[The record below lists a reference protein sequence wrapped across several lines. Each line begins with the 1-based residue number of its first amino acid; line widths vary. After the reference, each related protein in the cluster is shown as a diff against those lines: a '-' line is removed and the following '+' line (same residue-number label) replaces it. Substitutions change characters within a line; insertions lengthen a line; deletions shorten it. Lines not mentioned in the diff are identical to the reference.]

1 MDNNI
6 EKKNK
11 KEAFNAFL
19 SRFRTPLVATT
30 AVILTGAFIVPP
42 ILGAT
47 TAGKNFFTSAL
58 NINAPA
64 LPDARPS
71 ASAIVTVTTAPLPT
85 IETVSTHEPVS
96 KYATLQQGDKAD
108 SVIPLQERLM
118 SLDFMD
124 SDEPSTSY
132 GATTAAAISRFQ
144 NVHHIVETG
153 IADELTQTLL
163 FSENA
168 KSYSLSKSYK
178 GNDILLLQK
187 QLTDLGYY
195 FEKQNGYFGTA
206 TEAALIEF
214 QKINSLKETGIAD
227 SATLDLIYSPYAQ
240 YHPDFEPTPTPTI
253 KPTPTKSPTPKPTK
267 SPTPKPTKSPTPKP
281 TKTPKATATPKV
293 TASIKPTQTVKP
305 TKTPKPTATPTVKP
319 TATPTVAPTKTPKP
333 TEPSMNLSPSVS
345 SLIKIAEAQ
354 LGKPYIYSTEGPDS
368 FDCSG
373 LVYYCLKNIGVSTRR
388 LSASGFSQ
396 VESWTKVVGM
406 DNLEKG
412 DLIFFYD
419 PGTTRIGHVGI
430 WYGGNRY
437 LHASSS
443 AGEVIISTCGN
454 WAKTNF
460 AWGRRIF

>member
-1 MDNNI
+1 MAI
-6 EKKNK
+6 TLKNK
-11 KEAFNAFL
+11 
-19 SRFRTPLVATT
+19 T
-30 AVILTGAFIVPP
+30 A
-42 ILGAT
+42 
-47 TAGKNFFTSAL
+47 
-58 NINAPA
+58 
-64 LPDARPS
+64 
-71 ASAIVTVTTAPLPT
+71 
-85 IETVSTHEPVS
+85 
-96 KYATLQQGDKAD
+96 
-108 SVIPLQERLM
+108 
-118 SLDFMD
+118 
-124 SDEPSTSY
+124 
-132 GATTAAAISRFQ
+132 
-144 NVHHIVETG
+144 
-153 IADELTQTLL
+153 
-163 FSENA
+163 
-168 KSYSLSKSYK
+168 
-178 GNDILLLQK
+178 
-187 QLTDLGYY
+187 
-195 FEKQNGYFGTA
+195 
-206 TEAALIEF
+206 
-214 QKINSLKETGIAD
+214 IAD

-253 KPTPTKSPTPKPTK
+253 KPTPTKSPTPKPTIKPTPTK

-305 TKTPKPTATPTVKP
+305 TKTPKPTVT
-319 TATPTVAPTKTPKP
+319 PTKTPKP

>member
-1 MDNNI
+1 MENDLKMFYNYIMDNNI

-30 AVILTGAFIVPP
+30 AVILTGALIVPP

-64 LPDARPS
+64 LPDVRPS

-195 FEKQNGYFGTA
+195 FEKQNGYCRQRNT
-206 TEAALIEF
+206 
-214 QKINSLKETGIAD
+214 
-227 SATLDLIYSPYAQ
+227 
-240 YHPDFEPTPTPTI
+240 
-253 KPTPTKSPTPKPTK
+253 
-267 SPTPKPTKSPTPKP
+267 
-281 TKTPKATATPKV
+281 
-293 TASIKPTQTVKP
+293 
-305 TKTPKPTATPTVKP
+305 
-319 TATPTVAPTKTPKP
+319 
-333 TEPSMNLSPSVS
+333 
-345 SLIKIAEAQ
+345 
-354 LGKPYIYSTEGPDS
+354 
-368 FDCSG
+368 
-373 LVYYCLKNIGVSTRR
+373 
-388 LSASGFSQ
+388 
-396 VESWTKVVGM
+396 
-406 DNLEKG
+406 
-412 DLIFFYD
+412 
-419 PGTTRIGHVGI
+419 
-430 WYGGNRY
+430 
-437 LHASSS
+437 
-443 AGEVIISTCGN
+443 
-454 WAKTNF
+454 
-460 AWGRRIF
+460 